1 MSEVPSVGA
10 MMTTPVYMAGC
21 GLACALGRDLP
32 QSLAALRR
40 GGVPATPI
48 TVPGGFTF
56 PVHALPPAEGDWR
69 QQLRRTVRDV
79 VSQCGLPDDMATRE
93 MPLFVASSSLDV
105 GFEEEA
111 GCFAGDV
118 QIFGDLVAEAIRWRG
133 PVFTVSTACTSAVN
147 AVLAAADLI
156 RSGAVPLAL
165 VLGIE
170 FSNRLTLAGFGGMQ
184 LLSPDRALPFGADR
198 NGLVLGEA
206 VAAMVLSSAPARW
219 RLAGGAN
226 VVAGDTPTGADAGA
240 IVSVS
245 RAAMQQAGLRAEDID
260 LIKPQAAGSPGNDA
274 IEAIALKTLFAS
286 LPPMVALKPLIGHTL
301 GAAGAA
307 ELVLLIACIEAGA
320 WPVADHALDPS
331 LDVVLAAQV
340 PARLR
345 HILFNAIGFGG
356 GHAALVLEDCGGPG
370 RID

>member
-1 MSEVPSVGA
+1 MTIEV
-10 MMTTPVYMAGC
+10 YLAGS

-32 QSLAALRR
+32 QSLAALRQ
-40 GGVPATPI
+40 GGVPATP
-48 TVPGGFTF
+48 TSVPGGFSW
-56 PVHALPPAEGDWR
+56 PVHSLPPAEGDWV
-69 QQLRRTVRDV
+69 QQLRRTVREV
-79 VSQCGLPDDMATRE
+79 VAQCSLLRHLATPE

-105 GFEEEA
+105 GFEEQA

-118 QIFGDLVAEAIRWRG
+118 QAFADLVAEAIDWRG

-147 AVLAAADLI
+147 AVLAATDLI
-156 RSGAVPLAL
+156 RCGVVPHAL

-184 LLSPDRALPFGADR
+184 LLSPGRALPFGAER

-206 VAAMVLSSAPARW
+206 AAAMVLSSTPSRW

-240 IVSVS
+240 IVAVT
-245 RAAMQQAGLRAEDID
+245 RAAMRQAGVCTEDID
-260 LIKPQAAGSPGNDA
+260 LIKPQAAGSPANDA
-274 IEAIALKTLFAS
+274 IEAMALKTLFAS

-307 ELVLLIACIEAGA
+307 ELVLLLGCIEAGA
-320 WPVADHALDPS
+320 WPAADYALDPT
-331 LDVVLAAQV
+331 LDVTLATQA

-356 GHAALVLEDCGGPG
+356 GHAALVMEDCAS
-370 RID
+370 

>member
-1 MSEVPSVGA
+1 MSA
-10 MMTTPVYMAGC
+10 TTADVYLAGT
-21 GLACALGRDLP
+21 GLACALGRGLP
-32 QSLAALRR
+32 QSLAALRQ
-40 GGVPATPI
+40 GGVPARPA
-48 TVPGGFTF
+48 TVPGGFSW
-56 PVHALPPAEGDWR
+56 PVHALPPPEGDWLG
-69 QQLRRTVRDV
+69 QLRRTVREV
-79 VSQCGLPDDMATRE
+79 VAQCGLPCDRVSPQ

-105 GFEEEA
+105 GFEEQA

-118 QIFGDLVAEAIRWRG
+118 QVFADLVAEAIGWRG

-156 RSGAVPLAL
+156 RGGAVQQAL

-184 LLSPDRALPFGADR
+184 LLSPDRALPFGAQR

-206 VAAMVLSSAPARW
+206 AAAMVLSNTPSRW

-240 IVSVS
+240 IAAVT
-245 RAAMQQAGLRAEDID
+245 RAALRRAGVHAEDID
-260 LIKPQAAGSPGNDA
+260 LIKPQAAGSPANDA
-274 IEAIALKTLFAS
+274 IEAMALKTLFAS

-307 ELVLLIACIEAGA
+307 ELVLLLACIETGA
-320 WPVADHALDPS
+320 WPAADYALDPS
-331 LDVVLAAQV
+331 LDVALAAQT

-356 GHAALVLEDCGGPG
+356 GHAALVLEDCGS
-370 RID
+370 